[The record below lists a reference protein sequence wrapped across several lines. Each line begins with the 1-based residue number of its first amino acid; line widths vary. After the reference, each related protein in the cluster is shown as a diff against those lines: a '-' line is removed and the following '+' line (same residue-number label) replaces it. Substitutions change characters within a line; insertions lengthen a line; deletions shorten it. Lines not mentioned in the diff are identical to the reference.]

1 MSRRYQVIIVSQ
13 LVLWSTYAIWK
24 SRDTQSHNAD
34 VKIVQQSNPPQGLN
48 RIEDRVEA
56 LVWHCRQFASPYQ
69 WSLSK
74 ATGEQEPLATISM
87 SDSDG
92 AFEDEPRIDFIYRR
106 EKDVWIPHALSW
118 NDAATRD
125 FVELNVNK
133 LCDVKLLEEEFRIM
147 MLIGN

>member
-1 MSRRYQVIIVSQ
+1 MSRRYQLIVVSPLVI
-13 LVLWSTYAIWK
+13 WFAYGIWQ
-24 SRDTQSHNAD
+24 SGDSQSHEAE
-34 VKIVQQSNPPQGLN
+34 VKPVQQSNLRQGLT

-74 ATGEQEPLATISM
+74 STGDQEPLATISM

-92 AFEDEPRIDFIYRR
+92 AFEDEPRIDFIYRK
-106 EKDVWIPHALSW
+106 EKDVWIPHSLKW
-118 NDAATRD
+118 NDAATID
-125 FVELNVNK
+125 FVELNVKK
-133 LCDVKLLEEEFRIM
+133 LCDVKLMEEEFRIM

>member
-1 MSRRYQVIIVSQ
+1 MSRRYQLMVVSQ
-13 LVLWSTYAIWK
+13 LVLCITYGIWQ
-24 SRDTQSHNAD
+24 SRDTQSHDAD
-34 VKIVQQSNPPQGLN
+34 VQIVQQSNPSQGLT

-118 NDAATRD
+118 NDAATLD

-133 LCDVKLLEEEFRIM
+133 LCDVKLVEEEFRIM

>member
-1 MSRRYQVIIVSQ
+1 MSRRYQLIVVSPLVIWFAYGVWQSGD
-13 LVLWSTYAIWK
+13 TK
-24 SRDTQSHNAD
+24 SHEAE
-34 VKIVQQSNPPQGLN
+34 VKTVQQSNLRQGLT

-69 WSLSK
+69 WTLSK

-92 AFEDEPRIDFIYRR
+92 AFGDEPRIDFIYRK
-106 EKDVWIPHALSW
+106 EKDVWIPHSLKW
-118 NDAATRD
+118 NDAATID
-125 FVELNVNK
+125 FVELNVKK
-133 LCDVKLLEEEFRIM
+133 LCDVKLIEEEFRIM

>member
-1 MSRRYQVIIVSQ
+1 MSRRYQLIVVSQ
-13 LVLWSTYAIWK
+13 LVLWGAYGIWQ
-24 SRDTQSHNAD
+24 SRDSQSHDAD
-34 VKIVQQSNPPQGLN
+34 AKIVQRSNSRQGLT

-92 AFEDEPRIDFIYRR
+92 AFEDEPRIDFIYRK

-118 NDAATRD
+118 NDTATLD

-133 LCDVKLLEEEFRIM
+133 LCDVKFIEEEFRIM

>member
-13 LVLWSTYAIWK
+13 LVLWSAYAIWK
-24 SRDTQSHNAD
+24 SRDTQSHEAD
-34 VKIVQQSNPPQGLN
+34 VKIVQQSNPRQGLN